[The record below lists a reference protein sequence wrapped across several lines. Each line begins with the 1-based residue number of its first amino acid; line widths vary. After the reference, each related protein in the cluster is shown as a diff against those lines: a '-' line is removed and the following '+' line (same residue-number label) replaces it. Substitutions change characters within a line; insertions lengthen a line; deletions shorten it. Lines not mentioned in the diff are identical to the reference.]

1 MKKIIGLLLS
11 VFPFFVSA
19 AEVHVAAASN
29 FTQPLEKLSAKFAQ
43 DTGHKVILSY
53 GATGKIST
61 QITNGAPFQ
70 VFLSADQEH
79 PKKLIQS
86 RKAVAG
92 TESTYAIGKLVLWS
106 PQLKDIGPRAEAL
119 KLGQFKHLS
128 IANPKLAPYG
138 QAAKET
144 LEKMGLWEKF
154 RSRVVLGENIT
165 QAYQFVSTGNAE
177 LGFIALSQI
186 KQDGKN
192 PEGSF
197 WVVPQSRYSAIKQ
210 DVVLLEKGKDNPAAK
225 QFLEFLKSDQAK
237 KIIEKYG
244 YELP

>member
-1 MKKIIGLLLS
+1 MKKAIVFLLS
-11 VFPFFVSA
+11 LIPLFSNA

-29 FTQPLEKLSAKFAQ
+29 FTQPLEKLAEQFTK
-43 DTGHKVILSY
+43 DTGHRLILSY
-53 GATGKIST
+53 GATGKLST
-61 QITNGAPFQ
+61 QVTNGAPFE

-86 RKAVAG
+86 GKAVAG

-106 PQLKDIGPRAEAL
+106 PQLKVIGPQADAL
-119 KLGQFKHLS
+119 KLGRFKHLS
-128 IANPKLAPYG
+128 IGNPKLAPYG

-154 RSRVVLGENIT
+154 QSRVVLGENIT

-177 LGFIALSQI
+177 LGFVALSQI
-186 KQDGKN
+186 KQDGKS

-210 DVVLLEKGKDNPAAK
+210 DVVLLEKGRGNPAAK
-225 QFLEFLKSDQAK
+225 QFLEFLKSDPAK

-244 YELP
+244 YDLP